1 MHKGI
6 CDIKEDGIHYR
17 MNAVSLI
24 DANRFFVSNLYLK
37 YFQITNTFT

>member
-24 DANRFFVSNLYLK
+24 DANTSY
-37 YFQITNTFT
+37 QICI